1 MNKPT
6 QLLKHDLK
14 SITADLKWASV
25 DLVKIAER
33 LSQSGNETDAWAV
46 LRIVGVLINGEDR
59 IAVLVKCVVPGL
71 ASAIQLHSPSPLISP
86 YSRRIAHCWAIQS
99 SKFIPSP

>member
-1 MNKPT
+1 MGMNKPT

-59 IAVLVKCVVPGL
+59 LGSYADEVKAG
-71 ASAIQLHSPSPLISP
+71 
-86 YSRRIAHCWAIQS
+86 RITR
-99 SKFIPSP
+99 SKG

>member
-1 MNKPT
+1 MNRPT

-14 SITADLKWASV
+14 AVSADLKWASV

-33 LSQSGNETDAWAV
+33 LSRAGNETDAWAL

-59 IAVLVKCVVPGL
+59 LDSYVNEVKAG
-71 ASAIQLHSPSPLISP
+71 
-86 YSRRIAHCWAIQS
+86 RITRA
-99 SKFIPSP
+99 KD

>member
-1 MNKPT
+1 MGMNKPT

-33 LSQSGNETDAWAV
+33 LSQSGNETDA
-46 LRIVGVLINGEDR
+46 
-59 IAVLVKCVVPGL
+59 
-71 ASAIQLHSPSPLISP
+71 
-86 YSRRIAHCWAIQS
+86 
-99 SKFIPSP
+99 